1 MPEVSFSH
9 APSVAKR
16 RVVGDR
22 IGNLPATAVLSY
34 CRILGVILNGIS
46 VYHGRIVDEVV
57 RSYDTSARRLARA
70 RKVLAGGV
78 SSSFRAQV
86 TPVLSFERGAGPY
99 LYDADGHELLD
110 YTLAWGL
117 LIAGS
122 CHPRINA
129 AVRDQLERSYAVG
142 AGHELEVRL
151 AERLTA
157 LLPGVDLVTFASS
170 GSEIVQVALRLAR
183 AATGRDKILKFEGHY
198 HGWMN
203 NVLVSHH
210 PPPADVGA
218 ARPVPALAA
227 GQPAAE
233 YADTLVAPW
242 NDLDALRAAFAAHGD
257 EIACVITE
265 PLLANSGCCEP
276 RPGYLAGLL
285 ETARAHGALVIFDEV
300 ITGFRLALGG
310 AREYYGLTP
319 DLSLYAKAIAGGFPL
334 AAVAGS
340 AAAFAPLLDGR
351 TVHSGSNNGSPV
363 AVAVALATLEI
374 LSEPD
379 TYDTMHAHGRA
390 IRRHLEQEASRLGVE
405 LVTCGAGSV
414 FSVHFGPAQAA
425 ALLRRH
431 PGSRCHGVRPLPRR
445 PAARRYLP
453 AARRPL
459 VRRRHPHR
467 PRAAAHPPRHHR
479 RLATHRLT
487 AAGYIQRRKAS
498 HRRVCPLHPLVR

>member
-1 MPEVSFSH
+1 MHEMED
-9 APSVAKR
+9 
-16 RVVGDR
+16 RVQR
-22 IGNLPATAVLSY
+22 I
-34 CRILGVILNGIS
+34 GVILNGIS

-151 AERLTA
+151 AERLTE

-363 AVAVALATLEI
+363 AVAAALATLEI

-390 IRRHLEQEASRLGVE
+390 IRRHLEQEASRLGVD

-414 FSVHFGPAQAA
+414 FSVHFGLRKPPRCYADTLAADATAFARFRA
-425 ALLRRH
+425 ALLH
-431 PGSRCHGVRPLPRR
+431 EGIYLLPDGRWYVGATHTDR
-445 PAARRYLP
+445 ELQRTLP
-453 AARRPL
+453 AI
-459 VRRRHPHR
+459 
-467 PRAAAHPPRHHR
+467 
-479 RLATHRLT
+479 T
-487 AAGYIQRRKAS
+487 AALQHTA
-498 HRRVCPLHPLVR
+498 

>member
-1 MPEVSFSH
+1 MVDKVIQRGIENADQHPRDP
-9 APSVAKR
+9 APRTAPDGDAVAS
-16 RVVGDR
+16 
-22 IGNLPATAVLSY
+22 SY
-34 CRILGVILNGIS
+34 AA
-46 VYHGRIVDEVV
+46 
-57 RSYDTSARRLARA
+57 SARRLARA

-363 AVAVALATLEI
+363 AVAAALATLEV
-374 LSEPD
+374 LSKPAA
-379 TYDTMHAHGRA
+379 YDHARPRPCHPPP
-390 IRRHLEQEASRLGVE
+390 S
-405 LVTCGAGSV
+405 GAGGAPPRRATGHLRRRQRVQRSLR
-414 FSVHFGPAQAA
+414 PAQAA

-431 PGSRCHGVRPLPRR
+431 PGGRCRGSRPLPRR
-445 PAARRYLP
+445 HAGTGHLP
-453 AARRPL
+453 AARRAL

-467 PRAAAHPPRHHR
+467 PRTAAHPPRHHR

>member
-1 MPEVSFSH
+1 MP
-9 APSVAKR
+9 
-16 RVVGDR
+16 
-22 IGNLPATAVLSY
+22 TAVVESTVGSDFGV
-34 CRILGVILNGIS
+34 RQFGVIPNGVSGYHYS
-46 VYHGRIVDEVV
+46 VVNEVT
-57 RSYDTSARRLARA
+57 RSYDASAHRLARA
-70 RKVLAGGV
+70 RQVLAGGV

-129 AVRDQLERSYAVG
+129 AVRAQLERSYAVG
-142 AGHELEVRL
+142 ASHEQEVRL

-157 LLPGVDLVTFASS
+157 MLPGADLVTFAST
-170 GSEIVQVALRLAR
+170 GSEIVQVALRLVR
-183 AATGRDKILKFEGHY
+183 AATGRDKIVKFEGHY

-210 PPPADVGA
+210 PDAVDVGA
-218 ARPVPALAA
+218 GRPVPALTA

-242 NDLDALRAAFAAHGD
+242 NDLDALRAVFAAHG
-257 EIACVITE
+257 ERIAGVITE

-285 ETARAHGALVIFDEV
+285 EIAHAHGALVIFDEV

-319 DLSLYAKAIAGGFPL
+319 DLSVYAKAVAGGFPL

-363 AVAVALATLEI
+363 AVAAALATLEV
-374 LSEPD
+374 LAEPG
-379 TYDTMHAHGRA
+379 TYEAMHAHGHA
-390 IRRHLEQEASRLGVE
+390 IRRHLEQEARSIGVH
-405 LVTCGAGSV
+405 LVTCGSGSV
-414 FSVHFGPAQAA
+414 FSVHFGLREPPRCYADTVAADGTALTRFRAAMLEEGIYLLPDGRWYVGATHTDRELHRTLPAITA
-425 ALLRRH
+425 ALH
-431 PGSRCHGVRPLPRR
+431 
-445 PAARRYLP
+445 
-453 AARRPL
+453 
-459 VRRRHPHR
+459 
-467 PRAAAHPPRHHR
+467 
-479 RLATHRLT
+479 RLA
-487 AAGYIQRRKAS
+487 
-498 HRRVCPLHPLVR
+498 

>member
-1 MPEVSFSH
+1 M
-9 APSVAKR
+9 
-16 RVVGDR
+16 
-22 IGNLPATAVLSY
+22 
-34 CRILGVILNGIS
+34 
-46 VYHGRIVDEVV
+46 
-57 RSYDTSARRLARA
+57 
-70 RKVLAGGV
+70 
-78 SSSFRAQV
+78 
-86 TPVLSFERGAGPY
+86 
-99 LYDADGHELLD
+99 YDADGHELLD

-129 AVRDQLERSYAVG
+129 AVRDQLRRSYAVG

-151 AERLTA
+151 AERLTGSA
-157 LLPGVDLVTFASS
+157 AGGGPGYVRF
-170 GSEIVQVALRLAR
+170 LRQRDR
-183 AATGRDKILKFEGHY
+183 AGGAAPGAGGHRRDKILKFEGHY

-203 NVLVSHH
+203 NVLVSHP

-276 RPGYLAGLL
+276 RPLLGRPAGDRPCPRRAGDLRR
-285 ETARAHGALVIFDEV
+285 AR
-300 ITGFRLALGG
+300 
-310 AREYYGLTP
+310 
-319 DLSLYAKAIAGGFPL
+319 
-334 AAVAGS
+334 
-340 AAAFAPLLDGR
+340 AAFAPLLDGR

-363 AVAVALATLEI
+363 AVAAALATLEV

-390 IRRHLEQEASRLGVE
+390 IRRHLEQEASRLGVD

-414 FSVHFGPAQAA
+414 FSVHFGLRKPPRCYADTLAADATAFARFPRPPCCTNGIYLLPDGRWYVGATHTDRELQRTLPAITA
-425 ALLRRH
+425 ALQ
-431 PGSRCHGVRPLPRR
+431 
-445 PAARRYLP
+445 
-453 AARRPL
+453 
-459 VRRRHPHR
+459 
-467 PRAAAHPPRHHR
+467 
-479 RLATHRLT
+479 HRLRWRLT
-487 AAGYIQRRKAS
+487 GGGGRGQ
-498 HRRVCPLHPLVR
+498 H

>member
-1 MPEVSFSH
+1 M
-9 APSVAKR
+9 
-16 RVVGDR
+16 
-22 IGNLPATAVLSY
+22 
-34 CRILGVILNGIS
+34 ILNVVS
-46 VYHGRIVDEVV
+46 VYHDGDVNEVV
-57 RSYDTSARRLARA
+57 HSYDESARRFARA
-70 RKVLAGGV
+70 KPVLAGGV

-86 TPVLSFERGAGPY
+86 KPVLSFERGAGPY

-129 AVRDQLERSYAVG
+129 AVREQLERSYAVG
-142 AGHELEVRL
+142 AGHEAEVRL
-151 AERLTA
+151 AERLTEV
-157 LLPGVDLVTFASS
+157 LPGVDLVTFAST

-210 PPPADVGA
+210 PDAVDVGA
-218 ARPVPALAA
+218 GRPVPALAA

-242 NDLDALRAAFAAHGD
+242 NDLEAVREVFAAHGD
-257 EIACVITE
+257 RIAGVITE

-276 RPGYLAGLL
+276 RPGYLEGVL

-300 ITGFRLALGG
+300 ITGFRLARGG

-319 DLSLYAKAIAGGFPL
+319 DLSVYAKAIAGGFPL

-363 AVAVALATLEI
+363 AVAAALATLDV
-374 LSEPD
+374 LSEPG
-379 TYDTMHAHGRA
+379 TYNAMHGHGNA
-390 IRRHLEQEASRLGVE
+390 IRRHLEQEAQRLGVA
-405 LVTCGAGSV
+405 LATCGAGSV
-414 FSVHFGPAQAA
+414 FSVHFGLREPPRCYADTLAADAA
-425 ALLRRH
+425 AL
-431 PGSRCHGVRPLPRR
+431 
-445 PAARRYLP
+445 ARF
-453 AARRPL
+453 
-459 VRRRHPHR
+459 
-467 PRAAAHPPRHHR
+467 RAAMLDAGTSAPPTPP
-479 RLATHRLT
+479 ANCAAPCPPSPPPCT
-487 AAGYIQRRKAS
+487 ASRDHLR
-498 HRRVCPLHPLVR
+498 LHPR

>member
-1 MPEVSFSH
+1 MIEDAISGYH
-9 APSVAKR
+9 AGVVDKVAQR
-16 RVVGDR
+16 AIDAP
-22 IGNLPATAVLSY
+22 PAPPDGGAVAGSY
-34 CRILGVILNGIS
+34 
-46 VYHGRIVDEVV
+46 HA
-57 RSYDTSARRLARA
+57 SARRLARA
-70 RKVLAGGV
+70 KAVLAGGV

-129 AVRDQLERSYAVG
+129 AVRAQLERSYALG
-142 AGHELEVRL
+142 AGHEAEVRL
-151 AERLTA
+151 AERLTEV
-157 LLPGVDLVTFASS
+157 LPGVERVTFAST

-210 PPPADVGA
+210 PEVADVGTGQ
-218 ARPVPALAA
+218 PVPALAA

-242 NDLDALRAAFAAHGD
+242 NDLDALRKLFAEHGAR
-257 EIACVITE
+257 IAGVITE
-265 PLLANSGCCEP
+265 PLLVNSGCCEP
-276 RPGYLAGLL
+276 RPGYLEGLL
-285 ETARAHGALVIFDEV
+285 EIAHAHGALVIFDEV

-319 DLSLYAKAIAGGFPL
+319 DLSVYAKAVAGGFPL
-334 AAVAGS
+334 AAIAGS

-363 AVAVALATLEI
+363 AVAAALATLEV
-374 LSEPD
+374 LSEPS
-379 TYDTMHAHGRA
+379 TYDAMHTHGHA
-390 IRRHLEQEASRLGVE
+390 IRRHLEQEAHRRGVT
-405 LVTCGAGSV
+405 LVTCGTGSV
-414 FSVHFGPAQAA
+414 FSVHFGLREPPRCYADTLAADAGAYSRFRA
-425 ALLRRH
+425 ALLDE
-431 PGSRCHGVRPLPRR
+431 GIYLLPDGRW
-445 PAARRYLP
+445 Y
-453 AARRPL
+453 
-459 VRRRHPHR
+459 VG
-467 PRAAAHPPRHHR
+467 
-479 RLATHRLT
+479 ATHSDRELQRTLT
-487 AAGYIQRRKAS
+487 AITAALQQVG
-498 HRRVCPLHPLVR
+498 

>member
-1 MPEVSFSH
+1 MPEKCWPAGSRPAS
-9 APSVAKR
+9 APRSR
-16 RVVGDR
+16 R
-22 IGNLPATAVLSY
+22 
-34 CRILGVILNGIS
+34 C
-46 VYHGRIVDEVV
+46 
-57 RSYDTSARRLARA
+57 
-70 RKVLAGGV
+70 
-78 SSSFRAQV
+78 
-86 TPVLSFERGAGPY
+86 SFERGVGPY

-265 PLLANSGCCEP
+265 PLLANSGP
-276 RPGYLAGLL
+276 QSRARTGLL

-363 AVAVALATLEI
+363 AVAAALATLEI

-414 FSVHFGPAQAA
+414 FSVHFGLRKPPRCYADTLAADATAFARFRA
-425 ALLRRH
+425 ALLH
-431 PGSRCHGVRPLPRR
+431 EGIYLLPDGRWYVGATHTDR
-445 PAARRYLP
+445 ELQRTLP
-453 AARRPL
+453 AI
-459 VRRRHPHR
+459 
-467 PRAAAHPPRHHR
+467 
-479 RLATHRLT
+479 T
-487 AAGYIQRRKAS
+487 AALQHTA
-498 HRRVCPLHPLVR
+498 